1 MSPEEPPAD
10 AAQHARVGSLGSPD
24 GWRGAGQR
32 TKHARDRIQTERQT
46 DRQMSVCLS
55 TVCRIRAVSKL
66 VCEDRC
72 AQRRHSAGR
81 TATVQSRERPPLPD
95 RYYALLMRR
104 LLARC
109 CAIMCAMV
117 SASTCRGITRSKSA
131 AIVSSVGASPE
142 RGASGAACGAS
153 RSKAWSWVRLG

>member
-1 MSPEEPPAD
+1 MS
-10 AAQHARVGSLGSPD
+10 
-24 GWRGAGQR
+24 
-32 TKHARDRIQTERQT
+32 
-46 DRQMSVCLS
+46 
-55 TVCRIRAVSKL
+55 
-66 VCEDRC
+66 EDHC

-95 RYYALLMRR
+95 RYALLMRR

-117 SASTCRGITRSKSA
+117 SASTWRGITRSKSA

-142 RGASGAACGAS
+142 PG
-153 RSKAWSWVRLG
+153 

>member
-1 MSPEEPPAD
+1 MRPLRT
-10 AAQHARVGSLGSPD
+10 AQ
-24 GWRGAGQR
+24 
-32 TKHARDRIQTERQT
+32 
-46 DRQMSVCLS
+46 
-55 TVCRIRAVSKL
+55 
-66 VCEDRC
+66 
-72 AQRRHSAGR
+72 AQRRAHSDGTEPGAP
-81 TATVQSRERPPLPD
+81 TATR
-95 RYYALLMRR
+95 YALLMRR

-117 SASTCRGITRSKSA
+117 SASTWRGITRSKSA